1 MKSSFQ
7 SCIFYLLGLYLS
19 IWLRISNMQVSQT
32 NVNILCV
39 VSFPILCTFSVDLI
53 ITECGFKA
61 VHTWTVESSKP
72 PTLRPVWRMRQM
84 GWSRK
89 PAIEQWRLWPVRQE
103 YKCSQHPNT
112 PRRSS
117 SSTLLLL
124 PTKMNVSRRAV
135 LGLILLCL
143 SPSSSGGEVFH

>member
-19 IWLRISNMQVSQT
+19 IWLRISNMEVSQT

-103 YKCSQHPNT
+103 YKCLQHPNA

>member
-19 IWLRISNMQVSQT
+19 TWLRISNMQVSQT
-32 NVNILCV
+32 NFNILCV
-39 VSFPILCTFSVDLI
+39 VSSTILCTFSVDLI

-89 PAIEQWRLWPVRQE
+89 PAIEQWRLCPVRQD
-103 YKCSQHPNT
+103 KCSQHPNA